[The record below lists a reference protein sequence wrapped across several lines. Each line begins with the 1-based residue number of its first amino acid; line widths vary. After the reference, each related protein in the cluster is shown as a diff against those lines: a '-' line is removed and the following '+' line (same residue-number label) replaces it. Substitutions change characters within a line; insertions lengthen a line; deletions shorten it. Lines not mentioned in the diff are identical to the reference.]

1 MDRSVLN
8 GGLLDETHPFPNI
21 RTYFDHKV
29 QSIDFDA
36 RTMVVHDVKEGH
48 DIRIKFD
55 FCIGA
60 DGSYSVVRRQMMRVV
75 RFVPFSPII
84 PPQL

>member
-8 GGLLDETHPFPNI
+8 GALLDETRLFPNI

-29 QSIDFDA
+29 QSVDFDA
-36 RTMVVHDVKEGH
+36 RTMTVHDVTVGK
-48 DIRIKFD
+48 DLRIKFD

-75 RFVPFSPII
+75 RFVLFSPIM
-84 PPQL
+84 PPQS

>member
-8 GGLLDETHPFPNI
+8 GALLDETHPFPNI
-21 RTYFDHKV
+21 HTCFDHKV
-29 QSIDFDA
+29 QSVDFDA
-36 RTMVVHDVKEGH
+36 RTMTVHDIKEGK

-60 DGSYSVVRRQMMRVV
+60 DGSHSVVRRQMMRVV
-75 RFVPFSPII
+75 RFV
-84 PPQL
+84 L